1 MEGIMKRV
9 ISLLLLTIAAVSLQ
23 AQDFDLY
30 FANNV
35 GDVTNLRNIK
45 TDPNLKWKKVEGSSV
60 SSNRVDVENV
70 VNMFK
75 QTRMKKLDDQ
85 KLFWKMRDDNL
96 LCFRINDGKGKSGE
110 YEARLRIG
118 QRTVVK
124 NISGYFFVNTENNT
138 DSLYVSVC
146 RKGCGP
152 NDTLRFTYY
161 VNDWDNEGLLVF
173 KLDNKR
179 QRSGLTYE
187 LEYRLKGEGEKTGGF
202 RRLPL
207 TGTSFQSFYV
217 PADSAINDL
226 FFLSEGNRLKVDLAR
241 LTWGANLSNRLNR
254 LWIGTNFTLDK
265 HENRELNPLPAGVRQ
280 EWEAHSGSCRPA
292 NQAGQGFCI

>member
-1 MEGIMKRV
+1 MERIMKRV

-35 GDVTNLRNIK
+35 GDVTSLRNIK

-124 NISGYFFVNTENNT
+124 NISGYF
-138 DSLYVSVC
+138 C
-146 RKGCGP
+146 QHRKQ
-152 NDTLRFTYY
+152 Y
-161 VNDWDNEGLLVF
+161 
-173 KLDNKR
+173 
-179 QRSGLTYE
+179 
-187 LEYRLKGEGEKTGGF
+187 
-202 RRLPL
+202 
-207 TGTSFQSFYV
+207 
-217 PADSAINDL
+217 
-226 FFLSEGNRLKVDLAR
+226 
-241 LTWGANLSNRLNR
+241 
-254 LWIGTNFTLDK
+254 
-265 HENRELNPLPAGVRQ
+265 
-280 EWEAHSGSCRPA
+280 
-292 NQAGQGFCI
+292 